1 MGELKAGVY
10 RHYKGQDYQIFEV
23 ARHSE
28 TEEPLVVYRCLY
40 GDYSW
45 WVRPLTMFQETVTIE
60 DEVIPR
66 FEYAGAFDSTK
77 YPQAPAREFMA

>member
-1 MGELKAGVY
+1 MSLKKGKY
-10 RHYKGQDYQIFEV
+10 RHYKGAEYEVFEV

-45 WVRPLTMFQETVTIE
+45 WVRPLAMFTETVVVDGQDTLRFSYIGPM
-60 DEVIPR
+60 DE
-66 FEYAGAFDSTK
+66 G
-77 YPQAPAREFMA
+77 